1 MVNNDILFF
10 DNIFNNQSNKNILLL
25 GDTNNYEKF
34 AYKILKLLETKD
46 FNIYCVDKQ
55 YAEISDITI
64 NFDIV
69 VLCMHPIKAF
79 GLLKDHVHKL
89 KNVIIQPG
97 AESDDI
103 INLLKSANINYT
115 LGCVLK
121 YFKAN

>member
-10 DNIFNNQSNKNILLL
+10 DHIFKDQSNKNILLL

-34 AYKILKLLETKD
+34 AYKILKLLETKN

-55 YAEISDITI
+55 YEKISDVDA
-64 NFDIV
+64 NFDV
-69 VLCMHPIKAF
+69 VILCMHPIKSF
-79 GLLKDHVHKL
+79 NLLKNNVHKL

-97 AESDDI
+97 AESEDI
-103 INLLKSANINYT
+103 IELLKFANVNFT